1 MDYMKMRA
9 ALILLIF
16 FHAPA
21 IAQTPVVFVNG
32 FQNACPT
39 TSPASSNSALTFGQ
53 LPELLS
59 SRPVLFFD
67 TCAYPAQSI
76 ESLGQLFGQ
85 MIATYPQV
93 DVIAHSLGGLIV
105 RSYLSGKQDSSGF
118 NPPATTRVGKLI
130 LIGSPNFGSL
140 VGIGAGSQL
149 SSSTP
154 GSQFLYDL
162 ATWNQGVDDLRET
175 FAIAIIGSGGSLS
188 EASDGV
194 VALSSASLGFSRPDQ
209 YTRILPACHAP
220 GANCS
225 ASMQL
230 ALVDSPTHP
239 TWLIIQ
245 SFLSNTAD
253 WQSIGNAPSQDAVL
267 SVNGGLLLCFKS
279 GSDNFYTDV
288 TQMYLNTP
296 QTQFSHTNSTYFY
309 ADFLPSGVA
318 SMLHIEE
325 GGNDI
330 PVPLT
335 VRAGGYQTF
344 PVKYAPLISRVQP
357 AAGLPNTLSVA
368 AGSIISVYG
377 AGLASSTAQA
387 ASTPLPKQLGN
398 AMLSVNNQP
407 LGLFYVSAAQI
418 NAYLPPGLTGLI
430 PITVSTTGGGQ
441 HTTQVLLASAV
452 PAIFTQDSSGTGVA
466 SALHASGQPVTASN
480 PAAPGEMISLYL
492 TGLGATYSSGGL
504 DNTVIL
510 PQVYVSSLSTPAS
523 VSFSGLAPGF
533 IGLNQVNFQV
543 PAGLSTGNA
552 QLFVTSANIS
562 SNVVSLPI
570 R

>member
-1 MDYMKMRA
+1 MRA
-9 ALILLIF
+9 ALLFLAV
-16 FHAPA
+16 FHALGV
-21 IAQTPVVFVNG
+21 AQTPVVFVNG
-32 FQNACPT
+32 FQNDCPA
-39 TSPASSNSALTFGQ
+39 TSNATSNPALTFGQ
-53 LPELLS
+53 LPQLLS

-67 TCAYPAQSI
+67 SCQYQTQSI
-76 ESLGQLFGQ
+76 EDLGQLFGQ

-105 RSYLSGKQDSSGF
+105 RSYLSGKQDGGGF
-118 NPPATTRVGKLI
+118 NPPATTRIGNLV

-140 VGIGAGSQL
+140 VGIGSGPQL
-149 SSSTP
+149 ASSTP

-175 FAIAIIGSGGSLS
+175 NAIAIIGSGGSLS

-220 GANCS
+220 GANCT
-225 ASMQL
+225 ASLQL

-245 SFLSNTAD
+245 SFLSNTSD
-253 WQSIGNAPSQDAVL
+253 WQNIGNAPSQDPVL

-279 GSDNFYTDV
+279 GTDNFYTDV

-296 QTQFSHTNSTYFY
+296 QTQLSHTNSTYFY
-309 ADFLPSGVA
+309 ADFLPSGV
-318 SMLHIEE
+318 SSTLHIEE

-330 PVPLT
+330 QVPLT

-344 PVKYAPLISRVQP
+344 PVKYAPVISRVQP

-387 ASTPLPKQLGN
+387 GSTPLPTQLGN
-398 AMLSVNNQP
+398 AMLIVNNQP
-407 LGLFYVSAAQI
+407 LGLFYVSATQI
-418 NAYLPPGLTGLI
+418 NAYLPPGLSGLT
-430 PITVSTTGGGQ
+430 PITASNTGGGQ
-441 HTTQVLLASAV
+441 HTIQVLLASAV

-466 SALHASGQPVTASN
+466 SALHASGQPVTAAN
-480 PAAPGEMISLYL
+480 PAAAGEVISLYL

-504 DNTVIL
+504 DNTVIV

-523 VSFSGLAPGF
+523 VTFSGLAPGF

-543 PAGLSTGNA
+543 PNGLSTANA
-552 QLFVTSANIS
+552 QLYVTSGNIS